1 MYLNHRYTLL
11 QRMHVSGR
19 KTQKTFRDYI
29 KLSSEKIADE
39 IAAIVNGAKKKC
51 SDKQSICI
59 YLKIKKK
66 Y

>member
-1 MYLNHRYTLL
+1 M
-11 QRMHVSGR
+11 MHVNGR
-19 KTQKTFRDYI
+19 KMQKTFMDYI